1 MGEFK
6 LTARVGPKVCKER
19 YASLDDALAALEREI
34 AGVGGRSAEKV
45 FGREYA
51 PAAQVAG
58 RFEVVAPGGA
68 RAGIDVRGDG
78 SAEAYTGRMRREVV
92 SQGAGEDAYAA
103 LARAI
108 TAGR

>member
-6 LTARVGPKVCKER
+6 LTARVGPKVRKER

-78 SAEAYTGRMRREVV
+78 SAEAFQGRVRKRLVERGPDESAV
-92 SQGAGEDAYAA
+92 AA
-103 LARAI
+103 LRRVL
-108 TAGR
+108 GS